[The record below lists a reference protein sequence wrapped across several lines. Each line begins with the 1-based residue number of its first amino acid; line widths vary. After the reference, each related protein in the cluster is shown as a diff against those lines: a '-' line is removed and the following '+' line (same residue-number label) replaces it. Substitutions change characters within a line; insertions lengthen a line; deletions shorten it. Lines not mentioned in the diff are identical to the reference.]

1 MFTAKVKSK
10 SLEFGVLTVYV
21 EFTDGTSTVV
31 EWCKP
36 QDEDGLKY
44 WVKSRLEQ
52 MNASVRID
60 GSLKVADV
68 IDVSE
73 PVPVVPVLTQAQID
87 EVEWLKDYRKWVA
100 IKKNLIDTNV
110 LTGSE
115 APLTTLL
122 AKIKTNF
129 KPAYLDKI

>member
-21 EFTDGTSTVV
+21 EFTDGKDTVV

-52 MNASVRID
+52 MNASVRIND
-60 GSLKVADV
+60 ALQPNDV
-68 IDVSE
+68 IEVVE
-73 PVPVVPVLTQAQID
+73 EKAPVVVEDPAVTARN
-87 EVEWLKDYRKWVA
+87 EWLSHYRLWTRVKA
-100 IKKNLIDTNV
+100 TLIDTGVITASNPK
-110 LTGSE
+110 
-115 APLTTLL
+115 AAALL
-122 AKIKTNF
+122 AKVKTDL
-129 KPAYLDKI
+129 KPEYIDFI